1 MEWTKAKKVT
11 VTAVILGAV
20 AGYQFNDY
28 VEQTRFPIEVEY
40 QLMSNCI
47 GNYAT
52 LEKRKIC
59 ACALAKAINTVG
71 KGGGEYEFKQSF
83 SKYYQRCD

>member
-1 MEWTKAKKVT
+1 MEWTRAKKVT

-59 ACALAKAINTVG
+59 AC
-71 KGGGEYEFKQSF
+71 EFKQSF

>member
-1 MEWTKAKKVT
+1 MEWTRAKKVT

-28 VEQTRFPIEVEY
+28 V
-40 QLMSNCI
+40 

>member
-1 MEWTKAKKVT
+1 
-11 VTAVILGAV
+11 
-20 AGYQFNDY
+20 
-28 VEQTRFPIEVEY
+28 
-40 QLMSNCI
+40 MSNCI